1 MTRMKR
7 SLQSAVGI
15 LCVVV
20 SVVGVYN
27 VLGDNADVE
36 HMAAGV
42 ACGGDAAS
50 CKAQK
55 TMTERTPIAQTFEFA
70 TAKRRVSVRCTRAF
84 LLVGDYTCVASVASP

>member
-7 SLQSAVGI
+7 SAQSGVAI

-27 VLGDNADVE
+27 VVADNADVE

-42 ACGGDAAS
+42 ACGGDAS
-50 CKAQK
+50 TCKAQK
-55 TMTERTPIAQTFEFA
+55 TMMERTPFSQTFEFA
-70 TAKRRVSVRCTRAF
+70 TSKRQVGVRCTRAF
-84 LLVGDYTCVASVASP
+84 VLVGDYTCAVR